1 MPPKRHSRTP
11 PFLSR
16 RINSE
21 KIVTRNLLN
30 GFVSKGSRG
39 ENLIEEMIS
48 LPIKKISLTGLIQIA
63 NIVSNLINVKLE
75 RNYKRK
81 KALIIKWFQ
90 ENEELIIPIK
100 NCLKIVYEVEDN
112 KNDQKNNDEEEDKTD
127 EIDILNINHQFLD
140 Y

>member
-1 MPPKRHSRTP
+1 MPPKRHSRVP
-11 PFLSR
+11 SNLSR
-16 RINSE
+16 SINSE

-39 ENLIEEMIS
+39 EKLVEEIIS
-48 LPIKKISLTGLIQIA
+48 HPIKKISLTGLIQVA

-100 NCLKIVYEVEDN
+100 KCLKIVYEIEEN
-112 KNDQKNNDEEEDKTD
+112 KDDPKNEEEDKRD
-127 EIDILNINHQFLD
+127 GINISNLDHQSFNV
-140 Y
+140 